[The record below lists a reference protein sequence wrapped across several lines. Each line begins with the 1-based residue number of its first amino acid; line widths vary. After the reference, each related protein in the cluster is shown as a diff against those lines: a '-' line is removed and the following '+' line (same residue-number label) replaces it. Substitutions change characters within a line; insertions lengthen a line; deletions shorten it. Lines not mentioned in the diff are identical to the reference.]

1 MTWPRTSSS
10 QNSPD
15 ETSSGAGA
23 SVPAH
28 RRITHRVARRMVSTA
43 ETVIGWT
50 LVIVGIPLMPLPGPG
65 TLVIVAGVALL
76 ARRYNWARR
85 VLRPLGQHAVEAA
98 RYGVATRLR
107 IAWSCFGVVWV
118 IGLAVLWWINPVIGS
133 REILG
138 VTIGPRLPLGG
149 RATGIGLLVSALAAG
164 ALLAYS
170 IVRWRGDD
178 PQSHDYSS

>member
-1 MTWPRTSSS
+1 MP
-10 QNSPD
+10 
-15 ETSSGAGA
+15 A
-23 SVPAH
+23 PAH
-28 RRITHRVARRMVSTA
+28 RRITHRLIRPVMSTA
-43 ETVIGWT
+43 EIIIGWT

-76 ARRYNWARR
+76 ARRYSWARR
-85 VLRPLGQHAVEAA
+85 VLRPLGQHAVGAA

-107 IAWSCFGVVWV
+107 IGWSCLGVIWV
-118 IGLAVLWWINPVIGS
+118 MALAVVWWINPVVGTY
-133 REILG
+133 EVLG

-164 ALLAYS
+164 SLLAYS

-178 PQSHDYSS
+178 WQSHDDREARSGGPDDKQVR

>member
-1 MTWPRTSSS
+1 MT
-10 QNSPD
+10 
-15 ETSSGAGA
+15 
-23 SVPAH
+23 
-28 RRITHRVARRMVSTA
+28 RRVVRRVVATA
-43 ETVIGWT
+43 EIVIGWT
-50 LVIVGIPLMPLPGPG
+50 LVIVGIPLLPLPGPG

-76 ARRYNWARR
+76 ARRYSWARR

-107 IAWSCFGVVWV
+107 IAWSCLGIVWV
-118 IGLAVLWWINPVIGS
+118 IALAVVWWINPVIGS

-149 RATGIGLLVSALAAG
+149 RAVGIGLLVSALAAG

-178 PQSHDYSS
+178 PQSHVRQQPRSHGHEHRQVR